1 MKKFIK
7 YFFFFISPLVL
18 LSYFLDF
25 FISNN
30 LKKSNKYAEKE
41 YPTWNAIIDGKVNSD
56 ILIYGNSRA
65 WVDFNPTMIS
75 DSLHISAYNLGIDGH
90 GFKLQYL
97 RHRMLLKNNNK
108 PKIII
113 VSVDIFILNN
123 RKELYNSE
131 QFLPYMLWNREI
143 KSATIDYDGFNSLD
157 YDLPLIRY
165 YGKTEALETAI
176 RFFSGHL
183 SNPVCRVKGYQGRNE
198 SWNTDFDKAK
208 LNMKKYEAKL
218 DSETIILF
226 EKFLAECKKQNI
238 KLIFVNAPEYI
249 EGQKFTKNRGEVLSL
264 YTNYSHKYN
273 IPFYDYSND
282 AISYQKKY
290 FYNTVHMN
298 KTGAELFTA
307 KLIDTL
313 KHSSIIKELKN

>member
-218 DSETIILF
+218 DPETIILF

-238 KLIFVNAPEYI
+238 KLIFVYAPEYI
-249 EGQKFTKNRGEVLSL
+249 EGQIFTKNRGEVISL

-273 IPFYDYSND
+273 IPFYDYSTD

-290 FYNTVHMN
+290 FYNTNHLN
-298 KTGAELFTA
+298 KMGAELFTT

-313 KHSSIIKELKN
+313 KQSNVFKGMNY

>member
-208 LNMKKYEAKL
+208 LTMKKYEVKL
-218 DSETIILF
+218 DTQTIILF
-226 EKFLAECKKQNI
+226 EKFITECKKQNI
-238 KLIFVNAPEYI
+238 KLIFVYAPEYI
-249 EGQKFTKNRGEVLSL
+249 EGQIFTKNRDEVLSL
-264 YTNYSHKYN
+264 YTKYSHKYN
-273 IPFYDYSND
+273 IPFYDYSTD

-290 FYNTVHMN
+290 FYNTNHLN
-298 KTGAELFTA
+298 KTGAELFTT
-307 KLIDTL
+307 KLMDTL
-313 KHSSIIKELKN
+313 KQSSIIKELNN